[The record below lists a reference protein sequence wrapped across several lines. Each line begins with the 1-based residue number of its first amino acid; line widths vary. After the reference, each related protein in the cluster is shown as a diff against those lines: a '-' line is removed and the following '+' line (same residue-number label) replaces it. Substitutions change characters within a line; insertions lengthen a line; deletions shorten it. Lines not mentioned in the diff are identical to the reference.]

1 MRNRGWE
8 LTLGY
13 RGKIGEDIQYTVGG
27 SLSDAT
33 AEVTEYFNDG
43 RVDPAGRWYKGRKV
57 GEIWGYRA
65 SGLIQ
70 TPEEAEEYNKLDLSY
85 LSGQPWKP
93 GDVKYVD
100 LNGDG
105 AINRGGNRLDG
116 ENGQPDMG
124 DQTIIGNT
132 TPRYQYTFNG
142 SISWKGLSLS
152 MMFQGVGKRDWN
164 PGSGSV
170 YFWGSSSFA
179 QVTVFKQHLD
189 YWTED
194 NPGAYYPNPY
204 TAAAGAIGRFR
215 NKTSQTCDRYLQNA
229 AYCRL
234 KNLTI
239 SYDLPK
245 AWVNKVGLN
254 KVQVFFSGENL
265 LTFTKLA
272 DMFDPEGIFTSNSYT
287 SESGKNYPMNKVY
300 SIGVVVNL

>member
-1 MRNRGWE
+1 M
-8 LTLGY
+8 
-13 RGKIGEDIQYTVGG
+13 
-27 SLSDAT
+27 
-33 AEVTEYFNDG
+33 
-43 RVDPAGRWYKGRKV
+43 
-57 GEIWGYRA
+57 
-65 SGLIQ
+65 
-70 TPEEAEEYNKLDLSY
+70 SY
-85 LSGQPWKP
+85 ISGQPWKP

-100 LNGDG
+100 LNGDNK
-105 AINRGGNRLDG
+105 IDRGGNRLDG
-116 ENGQPDMG
+116 DNGQWDMG

-189 YWTED
+189 YWTPENTD
-194 NPGAYYPNPY
+194 AYYPNPY
-204 TAAAGAIGRFR
+204 TAAAGAIGQFR
-215 NKTSQTCDRYLQNA
+215 HKTSQTRDPYLQNA

-234 KNLTI
+234 KNLPI

-245 AWVNKVGLN
+245 AWVNKVGLH